1 MVTEIQTKIFLK
13 LQTLDFKDD
22 NRCGVFIDGEY
33 YASLFK
39 AGIDS
44 GVSFQWLSTK
54 LHNSRGAPVYLKI
67 LKTTIVSERWIR
79 QHPEYL
85 I

>member
-1 MVTEIQTKIFLK
+1 M
-13 LQTLDFKDD
+13 QTLDFKDD